1 MNRLTTAAPASK
13 ADRPFGMR
21 DKIGYALGDFGC
33 QMSFAL
39 ITAYLADFYTQYIGL
54 TEATWAIIIIFL
66 KIWDAVNDPIMGG
79 IMDSRRISAKSKY
92 KPWIRIG
99 SFGLIVSGALAFL
112 PIPHAS
118 YAMRVIVC
126 VVTYL
131 AWDIFY
137 TLVNVPYGT
146 LNSAISA
153 DPNERTQ
160 LSTYRSIGA
169 GAGGLVTLLLPF
181 FGYENNTLSGERFVG
196 IGRLMGAVA
205 FVAYHFCLKMTTE
218 RFQVEQPAVT
228 YHYFR
233 TLKRIL
239 KNRPL
244 LALCIASFAL
254 LVFYTSNVQTTKW
267 VYQIYFQ
274 NTQLLTVANL
284 IGSISSVVMIPFV
297 GKIVR
302 RFGKKLAV
310 SVPLLISIVF
320 GSVFL
325 FIPMPRNGMLGPALY
340 MVCLIVLQFGGALF
354 QLVCWAMVADCT
366 DYQQLQTGYR
376 EEGSVYAFYSL
387 FRKLAQGVGASLII
401 LSMTWVGYEAKLG
414 ANQLPGVGERMKN
427 MAILLML
434 LGAVIMAVA
443 LLLVYNIDK
452 QKEHA
457 MKAALGGEP
466 EGLDI
471 AQALQVNGD

>member
-1 MNRLTTAAPASK
+1 MNRLTTAAPASQ

-181 FGYENNTLSGERFVG
+181 LYMRTILSSGSALSGSGLSWGQLHLLHIILPENDDRALP
-196 IGRLMGAVA
+196 GRAARGDLP
-205 FVAYHFCLKMTTE
+205 L
-218 RFQVEQPAVT
+218 FQDAQTDFE
-228 YHYFR
+228 
-233 TLKRIL
+233 
-239 KNRPL
+239 NRPL

-254 LVFYTSNVQTTKW
+254 LVF
-267 VYQIYFQ
+267 IPRMCRPQ
-274 NTQLLTVANL
+274 N
-284 IGSISSVVMIPFV
+284 GSI
-297 GKIVR
+297 
-302 RFGKKLAV
+302 RFIFKTR
-310 SVPLLISIVF
+310 SCSPS
-320 GSVFL
+320 
-325 FIPMPRNGMLGPALY
+325 P
-340 MVCLIVLQFGGALF
+340 
-354 QLVCWAMVADCT
+354 T
-366 DYQQLQTGYR
+366 
-376 EEGSVYAFYSL
+376 
-387 FRKLAQGVGASLII
+387 
-401 LSMTWVGYEAKLG
+401 
-414 ANQLPGVGERMKN
+414 
-427 MAILLML
+427 
-434 LGAVIMAVA
+434 
-443 LLLVYNIDK
+443 
-452 QKEHA
+452 
-457 MKAALGGEP
+457 
-466 EGLDI
+466 
-471 AQALQVNGD
+471 

>member
-181 FGYENNTLSGERFVG
+181 FVYENNTLIGERFVW
-196 IGRLMGAVA
+196 IGLIMGAVA

-274 NTQLLTVANL
+274 NTQLLTC
-284 IGSISSVVMIPFV
+284 
-297 GKIVR
+297 
-302 RFGKKLAV
+302 
-310 SVPLLISIVF
+310 LLYTSD
-320 GSVFL
+320 
-325 FIPMPRNGMLGPALY
+325 A
-340 MVCLIVLQFGGALF
+340 
-354 QLVCWAMVADCT
+354 AD
-366 DYQQLQTGYR
+366 
-376 EEGSVYAFYSL
+376 E
-387 FRKLAQGVGASLII
+387 
-401 LSMTWVGYEAKLG
+401 
-414 ANQLPGVGERMKN
+414 
-427 MAILLML
+427 
-434 LGAVIMAVA
+434 
-443 LLLVYNIDK
+443 
-452 QKEHA
+452 
-457 MKAALGGEP
+457 
-466 EGLDI
+466 
-471 AQALQVNGD
+471 

>member
-1 MNRLTTAAPASK
+1 MERYVPKKEWMAYAV
-13 ADRPFGMR
+13 G
-21 DKIGYALGDFGC
+21 ALGQGMVYAI
-33 QMSFAL
+33 MSSY
-39 ITAYLADFYTQYIGL
+39 ISDFYMNV
-54 TEATWAIIIIFL
+54 L
-66 KIWDAVNDPIMGG
+66 KLAPVFVLLLMLLARVWDAVNDPIMGG

-181 FGYENNTLSGERFVG
+181 FVYENNTLIGERFVW
-196 IGRLMGAVA
+196 IGLIMGAVA

-325 FIPMPRNGMLGPALY
+325 FIPMPRNGMLGPAIYGMSDCAPIRRGALPTGLLGHGSGLHRLPAAPNRLPGRR
-340 MVCLIVLQFGGALF
+340 VCLRILLPVSEACAGG
-354 QLVCWAMVADCT
+354 
-366 DYQQLQTGYR
+366 G
-376 EEGSVYAFYSL
+376 SL
-387 FRKLAQGVGASLII
+387 FDHSFYDMGRI
-401 LSMTWVGYEAKLG
+401 
-414 ANQLPGVGERMKN
+414 
-427 MAILLML
+427 
-434 LGAVIMAVA
+434 
-443 LLLVYNIDK
+443 
-452 QKEHA
+452 
-457 MKAALGGEP
+457 
-466 EGLDI
+466 
-471 AQALQVNGD
+471 

>member
-181 FGYENNTLSGERFVG
+181 FVYENNTLIGERFVW
-196 IGRLMGAVA
+196 IGLIMGGSCICCISFLPENDDRALPGRATCGDLPLFQDAQTDFEKPPVA
-205 FVAYHFCLKMTTE
+205 CSVHCILCPARFLYLECADHKMGLSDLFSKHAAAHRRQPDRIHFLCGDDPL
-218 RFQVEQPAVT
+218 R
-228 YHYFR
+228 R
-233 TLKRIL
+233 
-239 KNRPL
+239 KNRPQVWQK
-244 LALCIASFAL
+244 A
-254 LVFYTSNVQTTKW
+254 
-267 VYQIYFQ
+267 
-274 NTQLLTVANL
+274 
-284 IGSISSVVMIPFV
+284 G
-297 GKIVR
+297 
-302 RFGKKLAV
+302 
-310 SVPLLISIVF
+310 
-320 GSVFL
+320 
-325 FIPMPRNGMLGPALY
+325 
-340 MVCLIVLQFGGALF
+340 
-354 QLVCWAMVADCT
+354 
-366 DYQQLQTGYR
+366 
-376 EEGSVYAFYSL
+376 
-387 FRKLAQGVGASLII
+387 GVGS
-401 LSMTWVGYEAKLG
+401 
-414 ANQLPGVGERMKN
+414 
-427 MAILLML
+427 
-434 LGAVIMAVA
+434 
-443 LLLVYNIDK
+443 
-452 QKEHA
+452 
-457 MKAALGGEP
+457 AAH
-466 EGLDI
+466 
-471 AQALQVNGD
+471 

>member
-169 GAGGLVTLLLPF
+169 GAGV
-181 FGYENNTLSGERFVG
+181 
-196 IGRLMGAVA
+196 
-205 FVAYHFCLKMTTE
+205 
-218 RFQVEQPAVT
+218 
-228 YHYFR
+228 
-233 TLKRIL
+233 
-239 KNRPL
+239 
-244 LALCIASFAL
+244 
-254 LVFYTSNVQTTKW
+254 W
-267 VYQIYFQ
+267 
-274 NTQLLTVANL
+274 
-284 IGSISSVVMIPFV
+284 
-297 GKIVR
+297 
-302 RFGKKLAV
+302 
-310 SVPLLISIVF
+310 
-320 GSVFL
+320 
-325 FIPMPRNGMLGPALY
+325 
-340 MVCLIVLQFGGALF
+340 
-354 QLVCWAMVADCT
+354 
-366 DYQQLQTGYR
+366 
-376 EEGSVYAFYSL
+376 
-387 FRKLAQGVGASLII
+387 
-401 LSMTWVGYEAKLG
+401 
-414 ANQLPGVGERMKN
+414 
-427 MAILLML
+427 
-434 LGAVIMAVA
+434 
-443 LLLVYNIDK
+443 
-452 QKEHA
+452 
-457 MKAALGGEP
+457 
-466 EGLDI
+466 
-471 AQALQVNGD
+471 

>member
-181 FGYENNTLSGERFVG
+181 FVYENNTLIGERFVW
-196 IGRLMGAVA
+196 IGLITGV
-205 FVAYHFCLKMTTE
+205 H
-218 RFQVEQPAVT
+218 
-228 YHYFR
+228 
-233 TLKRIL
+233 IL
-239 KNRPL
+239 
-244 LALCIASFAL
+244 AS
-254 LVFYTSNVQTTKW
+254 
-267 VYQIYFQ
+267 
-274 NTQLLTVANL
+274 
-284 IGSISSVVMIPFV
+284 
-297 GKIVR
+297 
-302 RFGKKLAV
+302 
-310 SVPLLISIVF
+310 
-320 GSVFL
+320 
-325 FIPMPRNGMLGPALY
+325 
-340 MVCLIVLQFGGALF
+340 
-354 QLVCWAMVADCT
+354 
-366 DYQQLQTGYR
+366 
-376 EEGSVYAFYSL
+376 
-387 FRKLAQGVGASLII
+387 
-401 LSMTWVGYEAKLG
+401 
-414 ANQLPGVGERMKN
+414 
-427 MAILLML
+427 
-434 LGAVIMAVA
+434 IM
-443 LLLVYNIDK
+443 
-452 QKEHA
+452 
-457 MKAALGGEP
+457 
-466 EGLDI
+466 LDI
-471 AQALQVNGD
+471 VGL